1 MNHQKSCSTKSG
13 IEIGFLKTGFPMMVQ
28 MNFKITVIRSDAIDR
43 LNKQS
48 DYLNPKRISSGCVS
62 NLKLELKLL
71 AHVGSIPGIFHMLKL
86 GDFQQNLFEFSQ
98 YQFSKSLKDNQFFID
113 FATISWESKIRNSF
127 FQSCVS

>member
-1 MNHQKSCSTKSG
+1 MVNRLLSNRLWSFRSFLIIQIPNHQKSCSTKSG

-62 NLKLELKLL
+62 NLKLELKFL
-71 AHVGSIPGIFHMLKL
+71 AHVGCIPSILKFSTSAYWSLIFQCQFVKILK
-86 GDFQQNLFEFSQ
+86 S
-98 YQFSKSLKDNQFFID
+98 I
-113 FATISWESKIRNSF
+113 
-127 FQSCVS
+127 

>member
-71 AHVGSIPGIFHMLKL
+71 AH
-86 GDFQQNLFEFSQ
+86 
-98 YQFSKSLKDNQFFID
+98 
-113 FATISWESKIRNSF
+113 IR
-127 FQSCVS
+127 